1 MPYTVD
7 YSTSSKTAIVV
18 NDGTVDT
25 TTSLSLIG
33 KNYTNF
39 GELLNEN
46 LLHMLENFANASA
59 PTNPTEGQLWYDT
72 TNSVLKL
79 YDNGQWFTMGAPAG
93 TTRIEYRNR
102 QDTAGV
108 YHKTIELIVDN
119 NIVSITTDDTTV
131 WTPHATEYLE
141 DGTTALTTQF
151 ATIQAGIQMN
161 STANYKFR
169 GTATSAEYADLA
181 ERYAADQEYDPGT
194 VVRIDRGDAEITQ
207 TTEEADINVFG
218 IISTAPGFEMNA
230 GAGTDATHPFVALSG
245 RVPCKVV
252 GTIHKGD
259 RLVTSSIPGTARIA
273 NPTELA
279 DYRNIIG
286 RAMETKTTEEVSLI
300 EVVVGAK

>member
-72 TNSVLKL
+72 ANSVLKL
-79 YDNGQWFTMGAPAG
+79 YDNGQWYTMGAPAG

-181 ERYAADQEYDPGT
+181 ERYAADAEYEEGT
-194 VVRIDRGDAEITQ
+194 VVKLDRGDAEITQ
-207 TTEEADINVFG
+207 TTQEADINVFG
-218 IISTAPGFEMNA
+218 IVSAKPAFEMNA
-230 GAGTDATHPFVALSG
+230 GAGTDATHPFVALAG
-245 RVPCKVV
+245 RVPCKVIGKV
-252 GTIHKGD
+252 VKGDRIISSSTPGTAIAHKGD
-259 RLVTSSIPGTARIA
+259 SP
-273 NPTELA
+273 
-279 DYRNIIG
+279 DYRPIIG
-286 RAMETKTTEEVSLI
+286 RALETKDTAEAGII